1 MIFKNNPFAEAQ
13 RLLLGGAPEGVD
25 ALALAE
31 LASLAG
37 GAHLHIARDDRRLEQ
52 LRNVLAVFAPGLR
65 ILSFPAWDCL
75 PYDRVSPKTDVVGE
89 RMHALSVLK
98 AGLSG
103 PVLVIATIN
112 AVLQRVPPR
121 QSLEG
126 GALALRSGGRIDL
139 DLLSK
144 FLEANGFGRSG
155 TVREP
160 GEYAFRG
167 GIVDIFPPA
176 AARPVRLD
184 LFGDEI
190 EKLRF
195 FDPVTQ
201 LGEENCPEIALEPVS
216 ELPLD
221 DASVQRFRE
230 GYRSLFGT
238 SGGDPVYDAIS
249 ERHRIAGAEHWL
261 PLFYERME
269 TLFDYLPDASVT
281 VDYQGEEAVAAR
293 FETIADFYD
302 ARKSFA
308 DAQKGVSDDGTLYRP
323 LPPDRLYLTEKEWKT
338 TLHTVANGWFSPFA
352 PAPGSGGEAFE
363 AAIDCGGRR
372 GQEFAA
378 PRLAA
383 SNDKGA
389 ETPDS
394 VFDAVVGAIGREG
407 ERGRRVAIAG
417 YSSGS
422 AERLTALLTQHGLA
436 DAVRVESW
444 VDFLTLPDKSVG
456 VLVLGL
462 EHGFTLPGV
471 TLMTEQD
478 ILGERMVQSRPRR
491 RQAEAFIADAS
502 EISPGDYVVHVEHG
516 IGRYEGLETITAG
529 GAPHDCLRL
538 TYDGGDRLFVPVESV
553 EVLSRY
559 GSGDNTAQ
567 LDRLGG
573 AAWQSRKSR
582 LKKRLQEMA
591 EELIRIAAQR
601 ALTPARKISASASS
615 YDEFCTRFPWQET
628 NDQLHAI
635 EDVLENL
642 GAGRPM
648 DRLICGDVGF
658 GKTEIAMRA
667 AFATVM
673 AGGQVAVVA
682 PTTLLCR
689 QHFATFT
696 ERFRGYPVRIG
707 QLSRMV
713 AAKDAAATRAGMASG
728 QVDIAIG
735 THALLGKSIGFK
747 DLALLII
754 DEEQHFGVVHKE
766 RLKKLRTDVH
776 VLTLTATPI
785 PRTLQMALSGVKE
798 MSIIATPPVDRLA
811 VRTFVT
817 PFDPIIIRE
826 AIQRERFR
834 GGQIF
839 YVCPRIQQLAE
850 VEAQL
855 RELVPDLRI
864 AVAHGQM
871 TPTALEDVMNRFYDA
886 RIDLLLSTQIVE
898 SGLDIP
904 SANTLIIHRAD
915 MLGLAQLYQLRGRI
929 GRSKLRGYC
938 YLTLP
943 PNQKLT
949 EAAAKRLEV
958 MQSLDALGAGFTLAS
973 HDLDIR
979 GAGNLLG
986 DEQSGHIR
994 EVGVELY
1001 QHMLEE
1007 AVAEARGFGKAGEEW
1022 SPQINI
1028 GTPVLIPEGYVTD
1041 LDARLGLYRRLAG
1054 LEEASQI
1061 ESFAAELIDRFG
1073 PLPDEVENLI
1083 QIIAIKQ
1090 LCRQAGVEQFD
1101 AGPKGAVVRFH
1112 NDEFADPVALVQFIQ
1127 EMPGQV
1133 SVRPDHRLVIKR
1145 EWGRAETR
1153 LKGSRQLLTRLA
1165 ALAGA

>member
-1 MIFKNNPFAEAQ
+1 LIFNTKPLETSG
-13 RLLLGGAPEGVD
+13 RILLGGTPDGVD
-25 ALALAE
+25 VLALSELAALAD
-31 LASLAG
+31 G
-37 GAHLHIARDDRRLEQ
+37 VHLHIARDDRRMDE
-52 LRNVLAVFAPGLR
+52 LRNVLGIFAPGLEV
-65 ILSFPAWDCL
+65 LSFPAWDCL
-75 PYDRVSPKTDVVGE
+75 PYDRVSPNADVLGE
-89 RMHALSVLK
+89 RMHALAVLK
-98 AGLSG
+98 GKNPG
-103 PVLVIATIN
+103 PLLVLATVN

-121 QSLEG
+121 D
-126 GALALRSGGRIDL
+126 ALLGTMLNLQTGGRIEL
-139 DLLSK
+139 ETLSK
-144 FLEANGFGRSG
+144 FLESHGFGRGG

-195 FDPVTQ
+195 FDPATQ
-201 LGEENCPEIALEPVS
+201 LSEEECTGIALEPVS
-216 ELPLD
+216 ELSLD
-221 DASVQRFRE
+221 DESVQRFRE
-230 GYRSLFGT
+230 GYRSIFGAGT
-238 SGGDPVYDAIS
+238 GDPVYEAIS
-249 ERHRIAGAEHWL
+249 ERQRIAGAEHWL
-261 PLFYERME
+261 PLLYGQME
-269 TLFDYLPDASVT
+269 TLFDYLPDVSVT
-281 VDYQGEEAVAAR
+281 VDHQGEEAAAAR
-293 FETIADFYD
+293 FETIADFYE

-308 DAQKGVSDDGTLYRP
+308 EAPTKGDGDGTVYRP
-323 LPPDRLYLTEKEWKT
+323 LPPDRLYLTEKEWNSA
-338 TLHTVANGWFSPFA
+338 LHTVPNGWFSPFA
-352 PAPGSGGEAFE
+352 SAPGQGGEGFTG
-363 AAIDCGGRR
+363 AIDCGGRR
-372 GQEFAA
+372 GQEFASA
-378 PRLAA
+378 RLAA
-383 SNDKGA
+383 GNDKAA
-389 ETPDS
+389 EAPDT
-394 VFDAVVGAIGREG
+394 VFDAVVGAIERER
-407 ERGRRVAIAG
+407 ERGRRIAIAG
-417 YSSGS
+417 YTTGS
-422 AERLTALLTQHGLA
+422 AERLTTLLTEHGLP
-436 DAVRVESW
+436 DAVRVDNW
-444 VDFLTLPDKSVG
+444 IDFLVLPEKSIG

-471 TLMTEQD
+471 ALITEQD

-491 RQAEAFIADAS
+491 RQAAAFISDAS
-502 EISPGDYVVHVEHG
+502 EITPGDYVVHIEHG
-516 IGRYEGLETITAG
+516 IGRYDGLETITAG

-559 GSGDNTAQ
+559 GSAENAAQ

-591 EELIRIAAQR
+591 GELIRIAAER
-601 ALTPARKISASASS
+601 MLTPARKINILAGT
-615 YDEFCTRFPWQET
+615 YEEFCTRFPWQET
-628 NDQLHAI
+628 TDQMNAI
-635 EDVLENL
+635 DDVLENL
-642 GAGRPM
+642 AAGRPM

-658 GKTEIAMRA
+658 GKTEVALRA

-673 AGGQVAVVA
+673 SGGQVAVVA
-682 PTTLLCR
+682 PTTLLSR

-696 ERFRGYPVRIG
+696 ERFRGYPVKIG

-713 AAKDAAATRAGMASG
+713 AAKDAAVTRDGIKTG
-728 QVDIAIG
+728 HVDIAIG
-735 THALLGKSIGFK
+735 THALLGKSIDFK

-817 PFDPIIIRE
+817 PYDAVIIRE

-839 YVCPRIQQLAE
+839 YVCPRIQHLEEIE
-850 VEAQL
+850 VAL
-855 RELVPDLRI
+855 RELVPDVRI

-871 TPTALEDVMNRFYDA
+871 TPTALEDVMNRFYDG

-929 GRSKLRGYC
+929 GRSKQRGYC

-943 PNQKLT
+943 PNQTLT
-949 EAAAKRLEV
+949 VAAARRLEV

-1007 AVAEARGFGKAGEEW
+1007 AVAEARGIGTAGQEW

-1054 LEEASQI
+1054 LGDTAEI

-1073 PLPDEVENLI
+1073 PLPGEVENLL

-1090 LCRQAGVEQFD
+1090 LCRRAGVEFFD
-1101 AGPKGAVVRFH
+1101 AGPKGAVVRFR
-1112 NDEFADPVALVQFIQ
+1112 NDEFANPVGLVQFIQ

-1133 SVRPDHRLVIKR
+1133 SVRPDHRLVVR
-1145 EWGRAETR
+1145 RDWTRADTR
-1153 LKGSRQLLTRLA
+1153 LRGSRQLVARLA
-1165 ALAGA
+1165 ALSA